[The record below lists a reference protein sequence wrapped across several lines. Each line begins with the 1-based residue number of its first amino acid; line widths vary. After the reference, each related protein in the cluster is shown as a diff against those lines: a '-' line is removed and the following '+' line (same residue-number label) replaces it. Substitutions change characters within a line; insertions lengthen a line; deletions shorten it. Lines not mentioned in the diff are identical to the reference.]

1 MMDSE
6 QARARA
12 ESFFKKKE
20 HERPEAAKAREEYE
34 ASQRAMREKTARLR
48 ELRLAREQGDRQG
61 RRSSR
66 RTP

>member
-12 ESFFKKKE
+12 ESLFKKKE

-34 ASQRAMREKTARLR
+34 ANAQCERRQRGCESC
-48 ELRLAREQGDRQG
+48 D
-61 RRSSR
+61 
-66 RTP
+66 